1 MEGGAYLATIF
12 YIAMWLTFTTGSRFG
27 HTSGQMI
34 AEQTDANNG
43 RWRATEGGADEGV
56 LIITD
61 GGLCER

>member
-27 HTSGQMI
+27 HTSG

-43 RWRATEGGADEGV
+43 RWRATEGESV